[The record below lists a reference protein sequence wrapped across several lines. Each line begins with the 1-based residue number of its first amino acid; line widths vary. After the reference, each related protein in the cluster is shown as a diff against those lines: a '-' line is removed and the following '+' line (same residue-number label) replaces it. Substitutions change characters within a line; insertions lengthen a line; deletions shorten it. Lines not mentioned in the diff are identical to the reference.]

1 MLRFLW
7 KIKHGGARYEVAAAT
22 IGAAVVGGAISAN
35 AAGDAADAQA
45 AASDRA
51 SAATTQAQREA
62 TALQRYMYDTSRN
75 DQLPYLQRGNVAGN
89 VLQYLLGLSTSK
101 NGPSAS
107 SQPAAAPAPYTLDD
121 FRAYNARIAPVG
133 YSQAGQESDAQVQ
146 YRAYQ
151 NGEYG
156 NDAAAIAQRFGFT
169 PPAVQQTSGMTPEQE
184 LAAAQAD
191 PAYGSLMRRF
201 TVDDLKNDVPYQQG
215 FQYALD
221 QGQLGVNRLA
231 AASGSLNSGAT
242 LKALQ
247 DRAANVANQYA
258 GDAYNRFTSDQT
270 NQYNRLAGIS
280 GAGQQAANSLAS
292 SGANYANAGTSTA
305 LSTGNALSN
314 LYTGAG
320 NSRAASSIAGGNAL
334 SGGLNS
340 ISNYYQTQNLLS
352 RLGGLSG
359 NTGAGGMYGS
369 RGVFSTSDF
378 KNPSGR

>member
-1 MLRFLW
+1 MTPFLR
-7 KIKHGGARYEVAAAT
+7 KIFHEQRIAQDIGSVLQVAGP
-22 IGAAVVGGAISAN
+22 IVGGLIGQD
-35 AAGDAADAQA
+35 AASSAADAQLQ
-45 AASDRA
+45 ASQQGA
-51 SAATTQAQREA
+51 QATLQGQREA
-62 TALQRYMYDTSRN
+62 NQLQKYVFDTTRA
-75 DQLPYLQRGNVAGN
+75 DQLPFLQRGNAAGN
-89 VLQYLLGLSTSK
+89 ALQYLLGLSTNK
-101 NGPSAS
+101 NGASAS
-107 SQPAAAPAPYTLDD
+107 SQGTSAPAPYTLQD
-121 FRAYNARIAPVG
+121 FIGYNGRIAPAN
-133 YSQAGQESDAQVQ
+133 YSSADQARDAQAQ
-146 YRAYQ
+146 YQAYQ

-169 PPAVQQTSGMTPEQE
+169 PPPAAPQTSGMTPEQE

-201 TVDDLKNDVPYQQG
+201 TADDLKADVPYQQG

-258 GDAYNRFTSDQT
+258 GDAEARFTNNQT

-292 SGANYANAGTSTA
+292 SGANYANAGTNTA

-314 LYTGAG
+314 IYTGAG
-320 NSRAASSIAGGNAL
+320 NSRAASSIAGGNSL

-352 RLGGLSG
+352 KLGGSSLGSMG
-359 NTGAGGMYGS
+359 NSWNLAGA
-369 RGVFSTSDF
+369 F
-378 KNPSGR
+378 N

>member
-1 MLRFLW
+1 
-7 KIKHGGARYEVAAAT
+7 
-22 IGAAVVGGAISAN
+22 
-35 AAGDAADAQA
+35 
-45 AASDRA
+45 
-51 SAATTQAQREA
+51 
-62 TALQRYMYDTSRN
+62 
-75 DQLPYLQRGNVAGN
+75 
-89 VLQYLLGLSTSK
+89 
-101 NGPSAS
+101 
-107 SQPAAAPAPYTLDD
+107 
-121 FRAYNARIAPVG
+121 
-133 YSQAGQESDAQVQ
+133 
-146 YRAYQ
+146 
-151 NGEYG
+151 
-156 NDAAAIAQRFGFT
+156 
-169 PPAVQQTSGMTPEQE
+169 
-184 LAAAQAD
+184 
-191 PAYGSLMRRF
+191 MRRF
-201 TVDDLKNDVPYQQG
+201 TTADLQNDVPYQQG

-258 GDAYNRFTSDQT
+258 GDAYNRFTNDQT

-352 RLGGLSG
+352 KLGGLAG
-359 NTGAGGMYGS
+359 NTGSLSNSWNLAGA
-369 RGVFSTSDF
+369 F
-378 KNPSGR
+378 N

>member
-1 MLRFLW
+1 MGLETAFQFAGP
-7 KIKHGGARYEVAAAT
+7 I
-22 IGAAVVGGAISAN
+22 VGGLIGQD
-35 AAGDAADAQA
+35 AASSAADAQA
-45 AASDRA
+45 KA
-51 SAATTQAQREA
+51 SAQASQATLQAQREA
-62 TALQRYMYDTSRN
+62 NQLQKYVYDTSRN

-89 VLQYLLGLSTSK
+89 ALQYLLGLSTSK

-133 YSQAGQESDAQVQ
+133 YSQAGQESDAQAQ

-156 NDAAAIAQRFGFT
+156 NDATAIAQRFGFT
-169 PPAVQQTSGMTPEQE
+169 PPAAPQTSGMTPEQE

-201 TVDDLKNDVPYQQG
+201 TAADLQNDVPYQQG

-258 GDAYNRFTSDQT
+258 GDAYNRFTNDQT

-334 SGGLNS
+334 AGGLNS

-352 RLGGLSG
+352 KLGSIGSAGSSNGIGAIYNDINGSG
-359 NTGAGGMYGS
+359 SNFRA
-369 RGVFSTSDF
+369 RFI
-378 KNPSGR
+378 